1 MNERKN
7 LLKTTMIAIMLLFS
21 MLVITGPTT
30 LAVAA
35 DDIEVGPFES
45 GDNFW
50 INVSGDEGYDI
61 DIWLAYE
68 EDTFGPPFTYE
79 LLDTWS
85 IGVDGYVNDTLE
97 VPWRYCDGAYWINL
111 TNASDVDDYEEL
123 TEFISINN
131 PDPDIDWQEM
141 AEVTCGD
148 DVGLNLSGWKPDTLV
163 HFYFE
168 NLDTGEFEKIGQ
180 DHIGDE
186 GWLNTT
192 ITIPQRGNTSW
203 YEGEDF
209 DWYVVDP
216 DNETCH
222 NVSGD
227 TGTGSDDFDIE
238 YIYTVTV
245 DPEVVIWDEDY
256 QSAMVYVFDTSGQID
271 ETEVRVLMEGYYTD
285 CTDFDPNV
293 NRTFSDGDVMIETWF
308 NHTDPGNPYINR
320 EINYTIWIVDPD
332 DDTYLLGF
340 VELPL
345 RLDMQDVT
353 PTTATYEQDEE
364 VSGSIYDNTGNPIN
378 KYPVAIADSDG
389 YVHAYGNTSAS
400 GTFEFDINFDS
411 AGTWYIGTYE
421 VDDSCRPDYPEFD
434 SGFIPYEEIIISSG
448 EAIITVDPDSTT
460 HGFNR
465 SFEIYCEYDGDPVPD
480 GTYVYVSGIDL
491 IYDDD
496 EYDDDDDP
504 VELDDTTVNG
514 WVNISNNGT
523 TSHLKFL
530 QSGKA
535 TFLCFYDQDWEY
547 YDDNEDEAPLISGET
562 DIDVSAPDAINV
574 FVEYVGEDK
583 VLLADMDGNV
593 KADPPEA
600 PNEEE
605 KWGYYTSHIYVDVY
619 GRNEST
625 RLDANITVT
634 GCGVDEEFEGE
645 IQGEQMVGYD
655 GYVFDISPRTGGIL
669 TITVYNDTEDFETSE
684 DIEIDGLQSTVTTSV
699 GDDKKIT
706 VETEETLTIK
716 VEEIDGTDLTRAEV
730 HVVKYDPN
738 WDYVDTANSTVGDF
752 TEGNGLLGEY
762 TFMPDLD
769 DFLSDLGYL
778 VVSVK
783 MGYLLDTDNVYYYTY
798 DIVEVEPNHDL
809 VITIIEPEA
818 ANRTLTAGLEYD
830 LEVEITNLSG
840 SDIPASIMGDFNDEY
855 TVIGEIVDDDM
866 EVIGGP
872 FEFERES
879 SSSNVWYLDDFTPP
893 IIGTL
898 LISAWADEG
907 RHHGNNSEIDV
918 ECAEITYV
926 PSGLTC
932 GIFLEDQE
940 VEVFAVDALGNVI
953 ADENL
958 QMVKDNASD
967 TDLDTNTVE
976 LDDDGMGTLEISVV
990 GKRPGKINATLNG
1003 AWTCGELI
1011 IDFPVFTI
1019 EPAIA
1024 YVGMVNDLLITARNL
1039 TGDLLVGINISLT
1052 PSVNGTVGVRP
1063 NPVETD
1069 ENGQVELSI
1078 EPAASGILNVTL
1090 CYDIEYDV
1098 DGRLIWEEI
1107 LTPSTINVTS
1117 KKPLKVTVSQSPVFE
1132 GDTLTV
1138 TVKTDGKPVASADV
1152 EFGQETKSTGSDGK
1166 AIFTVPNPGVESA
1179 VYLIEASKFGY
1190 ISDSIAITVI
1200 KVWAITIIGPSEMP
1214 SSGEKFTVTII
1225 AKGSPLA
1232 GATVTFDGKTYSSGG
1247 DGKVTITAPEVDEET
1262 EYTVTA
1268 TFDPYMDGTLTVTIA
1283 QGGIPGFEL
1292 VALLAALGVA
1302 FILLRRRR

>member
-1 MNERKN
+1 MEKERKN

-21 MLVITGPTT
+21 MLVITVPTT
-30 LAVAA
+30 LAVGAV
-35 DDIEVGPFES
+35 DVEVGPFES
-45 GDNFW
+45 GEDFW
-50 INVSGDEGYDI
+50 INVSGDDGYDV
-61 DIWLAYE
+61 DIWLAIE
-68 EDTFGPPFTYE
+68 EDIFGPPFTFE

-85 IGVDGYVNDTLE
+85 IDSDGWVNDTLE
-97 VPWRYCDGAYWINL
+97 VPWRYCDGTYWVNV
-111 TNASDVDDYEEL
+111 TNSSDDSDYNV
-123 TEFISINN
+123 TQSIDIVNT
-131 PDPDIDWQEM
+131 PTIDWQE
-141 AEVTCGD
+141 EHDVTCGD
-148 DVGLNLSGWKPDTLV
+148 EVGINISGWKPNAII

-168 NLDTGEFEKIGQ
+168 DFDTGEYEKIGQ
-180 DHIGDE
+180 DRIGDE

-192 ITIPQRGNTSW
+192 ITIPQRGNTSD
-203 YEGEDF
+203 YYVSTF
-209 DWYVVDP
+209 DWYIVDP
-216 DNETCH
+216 NDNETCADY
-222 NVSGD
+222 NVS
-227 TGTGSDDFDIE
+227 TGLEFDIE

-245 DPEVVIWDEDY
+245 DPETVIWDEDY
-256 QSAMVYVFDTSGQID
+256 QSAMVYVYDTSGQIED
-271 ETEVRVLMEGYYTD
+271 TEVRVLMEGYWTG
-285 CTDFDPNV
+285 CTAFDPNV

-308 NHTDPGNPYINR
+308 NYTDPGIPYINR

-332 DDTYLLGF
+332 DQTYLLGF

-353 PTTATYEQDEE
+353 PLTATYLQEEE
-364 VSGSIYDNTGNPIN
+364 VSGYIYDANGNPVN
-378 KYPVAIADSDG
+378 KYPVAMADPDG
-389 YVHAYGNTSAS
+389 YVMFYGNTSAS
-400 GTFEFDINFDS
+400 GNFEFDVTFES

-421 VDDSCRPDYPEFD
+421 VDDGCRPDYPDFD
-434 SGFIPYEEIIISSG
+434 PGFIPYEEIIVSSG
-448 EAIITVDPDSTT
+448 EATITVDPDTTT

-465 SFEIYCEYDGDPVPD
+465 TFEIYCEYDGDPVPD
-480 GTYVYVSGIDL
+480 GTYVYVTGLDL
-491 IYDDD
+491 IYDDI

-504 VELDDTTVNG
+504 VELEDTTVDG

-523 TSHLKFL
+523 TAHLKFL

-535 TFLCFYDQDWEY
+535 TFLCFYDQDWQY
-547 YDDNEDEAPLISGET
+547 YEDNEDEAPLISGET
-562 DIDVSAPDAINV
+562 DIDVTAPDAINV

-583 VLLADMDGNV
+583 VLLADMDDNDI
-593 KADPPEA
+593 ADPPVTDMD
-600 PNEEE
+600 
-605 KWGYYTSHIYVDVY
+605 WGYYYSHLYVDVY

-625 RLDANITVT
+625 RIDANITVT

-645 IQGEQMVGYD
+645 EQGEQMVGYD

-684 DIEIDGLQSTVTTSV
+684 DIEISGLQSEVTTSV
-699 GDDKKIT
+699 GDDKYIT

-738 WDYVDTANSTVGDF
+738 WDYVDTANATVGDF

-762 TFMPDLD
+762 TFMPDVD
-769 DFLSDLGYL
+769 DYLSDLGYL
-778 VVSVK
+778 VISVK
-783 MGYLLDTDNVYYYTY
+783 MGYLLDTENVYYYTY

-809 VITIIEPEA
+809 VITIIEPDV

-840 SDIPASIMGDFNDEY
+840 NDIPASIMGDYNGEY
-855 TVIGEIVDDDM
+855 EVIGEIVDDEM
-866 EVIGGP
+866 EVISEV

-879 SSSNVWYLDDFTPP
+879 SSSNVWYLDDFIPP
-893 IIGTL
+893 VVGTL

-953 ADENL
+953 SDENL
-958 QMVKDNASD
+958 QMVKENASG
-967 TDLDTNTVE
+967 TVVETNTVE

-990 GKRPGKINATLNG
+990 GRRPGKINATLNG

-1019 EPAIA
+1019 EPGIA
-1024 YVGMVNDLLITARNL
+1024 YVGIVNDLLITARNL
-1039 TGDLLVGINISLT
+1039 TGDLLEGINISFT
-1052 PSVNGTVGVRP
+1052 PSVNGTVGVKP
-1063 NPVETD
+1063 DPVETD

-1078 EPAASGILNVTL
+1078 EPDASGTLNVTL
-1090 CYDIEYDV
+1090 CYDIEYDT
-1098 DGRLIWEEI
+1098 DGRLVWEEI
-1107 LTPSTINVTS
+1107 LTPSTIEVTS
-1117 KKPLKVTVSQSPVFE
+1117 KKPLTLTVSQSPVFE

-1138 TVKTDGKPVASADV
+1138 TVKTDGTPVADV
-1152 EFGQETKSTGSDGK
+1152 DVQFGQETKATGSDGK
-1166 AIFTVPNPGVESA
+1166 TTFTVPNPGVESA
-1179 VYLIEASKFGY
+1179 VYIIEASKFGY
-1190 ISDSIAITVI
+1190 ISDSLSITVI
-1200 KVWAITIIGPSEMP
+1200 KVWQISIIGPSEAP
-1214 SSGEKFTVTII
+1214 SPGEEFTITII

-1232 GATVTFDGKTYSSGG
+1232 GATATFDGKTYTSGG
-1247 DGKVTITAPEVDEET
+1247 DGKMKLIAPEVDEET
-1262 EYTVTA
+1262 EFTIIA
-1268 TFDPYMDGTLTVTIA
+1268 TFDPYMDGTLVITIA
-1283 QGGIPGFEL
+1283 PGGIPGFEL

-1302 FILLRRRR
+1302 LILLRRRR